1 VSSVIL
7 FLIGFVA
14 PWAVHLVTP
23 RQRPVALIGVVLV
36 LLLFAIFAGRNP
48 VTAWELWVGLL
59 AGVIAV
65 LAITAGGF
73 GRSRRRPPRRRARS
87 SREPVEADAQPTE
100 FL

>member
-1 VSSVIL
+1 MNSVIL

-14 PWAVHLVTP
+14 PWAVHLVPP

-65 LAITAGGF
+65 LAIAAGGF
-73 GRSRRRPPRRRARS
+73 GRSRRRPSRRGGRPR
-87 SREPVEADAQPTE
+87 REPVEAEGQPTE
-100 FL
+100 LL

>member
-1 VSSVIL
+1 VSSVVL

-48 VTAWELWVGLL
+48 VTGWEFWVGLL
-59 AGVIAV
+59 AGVIAL
-65 LAITAGGF
+65 LAIAAGGF
-73 GRSRRRPPRRRARS
+73 GRSRRRPRRRGAG
-87 SREPVEADAQPTE
+87 SRRDAIDADHQTSE
-100 FL
+100 LL